1 MSYAPPTKDILFV
14 LEHVTGLDRLP
25 EHEELGK
32 LDIDSVA
39 SILEPASDLASGV
52 LAPLNTAGD
61 RSGARLENGAVTTAA
76 GFKEAYRQYC
86 EGGWNSVVFDP
97 AHGGQGLPWLVAFAV
112 QEMWQGANMS
122 FGLCP
127 LLNQG
132 AVEAIEA
139 HASEALKT
147 EYLEKM
153 IAGEW
158 TGTMNL
164 TEPQAGS
171 DLAAVRTKAV
181 PDGEG
186 AYRIFGQK
194 IFITYGEHDF
204 TDNIIHLVLARL
216 PDAPEGVKGISLFIV
231 PKFLKDG
238 TRNDVLC
245 TGIEHKLGIHA
256 SPTCTMQYGDVA
268 GDRKGAIGY
277 LVGQTNEGLKYMFT
291 MMNNA
296 RLSVGLQGVAIA
308 EAAYQKALE
317 YAKDRVQGAPLN
329 KKGTGTGATGAGTG
343 AGTSAGTGAGAD
355 AATISGHA
363 DVKRML
369 LSMSS
374 QIEAGRALTYEAA
387 LHLDLAKAGDQA
399 AQARVDLLTPLVK
412 AWCTDMAVEVAST
425 AVQIHG
431 GMGFIEETGAAQFY
445 RDARILPIYEG
456 TNGIQSADLVF
467 RKILRDGGAA
477 LKVLFEEFESV
488 IAALKHAKGDD
499 LEAIRQSLDAAYG
512 SVAKAS
518 EELGAFAR
526 EDMEYA
532 AAMSAP
538 YLKALAG
545 VSCGA
550 MMARSAL
557 AAQALLAQGAGD
569 AAFLDRKILNARFFA
584 QTSLP
589 QAAAQAQAATATARS
604 IVSAVF

>member
-1 MSYAPPTKDILFV
+1 MAYTAPIKDMMFV
-14 LEHVTGLDRLP
+14 LDHVVGLDRLP
-25 EHEELGK
+25 EHEALGK
-32 LDIDSVA
+32 LDADSVA
-39 SILEPASDLASGV
+39 SILEPASDLAADV
-52 LAPLNTAGD
+52 LAPLNKTGD
-61 RSGARLENGAVTTAA
+61 RDGTKLQNGVVTTAA
-76 GFKEAYRQYC
+76 GFKDAYRQYC
-86 EGGWNSVVFDP
+86 EGGWNSVVFAP
-97 AHGGQGLPWLVAFAV
+97 EHGGQGLPWLVAFAV
-112 QEMWQGANMS
+112 NEMWQGSNMS

-139 HASEALKT
+139 HASDALKA

-153 IAGEW
+153 ISGEW

-181 PDGEG
+181 PDGNER
-186 AYRIFGQK
+186 YRIFGQK
-194 IFITYGEHDF
+194 IYITYGEHDF

-231 PKFLKDG
+231 PKFLQDG
-238 TRNDVLC
+238 TRNDLLC

-268 GDRKGAIGY
+268 GDKKGAIGY
-277 LVGQTNEGLKYMFT
+277 LVGEANEGLKYMFT

-308 EAAYQKALE
+308 ESSYQHALS

-329 KKGTGTGATGAGTG
+329 KKGAGG
-343 AGTSAGTGAGAD
+343 V
-355 AATISGHA
+355 TISEHA

-387 LHLDLAKAGDQA
+387 LHLDLARGGDVA

-425 AVQIHG
+425 GVQIHG

-477 LKVLFEEFESV
+477 VTSLLAEFAGV
-488 IAALKHAKGDD
+488 IAAVKEAKGDD
-499 LEAIRQSLDAAYG
+499 LEAIHEVLASAHESVSSASAA
-512 SVAKAS
+512 
-518 EELGAFAR
+518 LGAYAK
-526 EDMEYA
+526 EDLDYA
-532 AAMSAP
+532 AAMSTP
-538 YLKALAG
+538 YLKALATLACG
-545 VSCGA
+545 V
-550 MMARSAL
+550 MMARGAL
-557 AAQALLAQGAGD
+557 AAQALLAAGEGEAD
-569 AAFLDRKILNARFFA
+569 FLDRKILNARFFA
-584 QTSLP
+584 QTYLP
-589 QAAAQAQAATATARS
+589 QAQAHASAAMSTVRT
-604 IVSAVF
+604 IVSSRY

>member
-1 MSYAPPTKDILFV
+1 MSDYIPPIQEMLFV
-14 LEHVTGLDRLP
+14 LNDVVGLEGLP
-25 EHEELGK
+25 AHEVFGA
-32 LDIDSVA
+32 LDAETVA
-39 SILEPASDLASGV
+39 SILEPAAQLAEGV
-52 LAPLNTAGD
+52 LAPLNKTGD
-61 RSGARLENGAVTTAA
+61 MKGATWKDGVVTTAP
-76 GFKEAYRQYC
+76 GFKEAYKQYC

-139 HASEALKT
+139 HASEELKN

-153 IAGEW
+153 ISGEW

-171 DLAAVRTKAV
+171 DLAAVKTKAV
-181 PDGEG
+181 PDGNG
-186 AYRIFGQK
+186 AYKISGQK

-216 PDAPEGVKGISLFIV
+216 PDAPEGVKGISLFVV

-238 TRNDVLC
+238 TRNDLVC

-256 SPTCTMQYGDVA
+256 SPTCTMQFGDN
-268 GDRKGAIGY
+268 GGAIGY
-277 LVGQTNEGLKYMFT
+277 LVGQANEGLKYMFT

-308 EAAYQKALE
+308 EAAYQHALSYALE
-317 YAKDRVQGAPLN
+317 RVQGAPLS
-329 KKGTGTGATGAGTG
+329 KK
-343 AGTSAGTGAGAD
+343 TSAGVAIA
-355 AATISGHA
+355 GHA

-374 QIEAGRALTYEAA
+374 RVSAGRMMTYEAA
-387 LHLDLAKAGDQA
+387 KSLDLARGGDAA
-399 AQARVDLLTPLVK
+399 AQGKVDLLTPLVK
-412 AWCTDMAVEVAST
+412 AWCTDMAVDVAST
-425 AVQIHG
+425 GVQVHG

-456 TNGIQSADLVF
+456 TNGIQAADLCF

-477 LKVLFEEFESV
+477 LKTLLGEFGDVIDAVKAATGDDFETMH
-488 IAALKHAKGDD
+488 AALSENFTAVSKAAQHLGTLAA
-499 LEAIRQSLDAAYG
+499 EDA
-512 SVAKAS
+512 
-518 EELGAFAR
+518 
-526 EDMEYA
+526 DYA
-532 AAMSAP
+532 AAVSVP
-538 YLKALAG
+538 FLRALATLTGG
-545 VSCGA
+545 V
-550 MMARSAL
+550 MMARAGLS
-557 AAQALLAQGAGD
+557 AQARLKDGGAD
-569 AAFLDRKILNARFFA
+569 AAFLDRKILEAAFFA
-584 QTSLP
+584 QSVLP
-589 QAAAQAQAATATARS
+589 EAKMQADIVLHSART
-604 IVSAVF
+604 IVSAQFQGR